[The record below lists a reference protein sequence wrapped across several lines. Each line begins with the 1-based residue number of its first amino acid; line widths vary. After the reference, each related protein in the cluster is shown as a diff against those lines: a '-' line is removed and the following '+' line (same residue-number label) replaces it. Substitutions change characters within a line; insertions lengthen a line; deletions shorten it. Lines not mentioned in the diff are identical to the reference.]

1 MCTEGIMDQNEL
13 YPLSQIKN
21 STKKCK
27 INHHAPII
35 WIKMNYRLVKAKFI
49 SLRFLLDLGSSS
61 YIYLG
66 KHRQKMQKTNT
77 KPVLLSNQGSDF
89 NTSLPT
95 KVEIFLPR
103 LN

>member
-1 MCTEGIMDQNEL
+1 MCMAGIFYHNEL
-13 YPLSQIKN
+13 YLLSKIRNPTKN
-21 STKKCK
+21 WKV
-27 INHHAPII
+27 NHYAPII
-35 WIKMNYRLVKAKFI
+35 WRKINCRLVKAKFS
-49 SLRFLLDLGSSS
+49 SLSILLELGASSN
-61 YIYLG
+61 IFTR
-66 KHRQKMQKTNT
+66 KHKQKPQKINT